1 MPLVPTDLPSA
12 PTQQLAVVVYSEAT
26 PPRQDPRLASVALG
40 LQQPI
45 PQGACLGEVAKP
57 LLGALRLVQGCLAVH
72 LQELAL
78 APPTSKQ
85 SVSSELRQAPL

>member
-1 MPLVPTDLPSA
+1 MPLEPTDPPSA
-12 PTQQLAVVVYSEAT
+12 PTQQLAVVVYSVAT
-26 PPRQDPRLASVALG
+26 PPLQDPRLGSVALG

-45 PQGACLGEVAKP
+45 PQGACLGELAKP
-57 LLGALRLVQGCLAVH
+57 LLGALRQVQGCLAVR

-78 APPTSKQ
+78 AQPTSNK